1 MSKKEKL
8 IEKFMTKPLRND
20 LTYEELEKLFEM
32 FGYMK
37 KEGKGSRV
45 RFSNRE
51 TGDIFAM
58 HKPHPGN
65 ILKSY
70 VVKEVYEKLKEI
82 LK

>member
-8 IEKFMTKPLRND
+8 IEKFMTKPLRKD

-32 FGYMK
+32 PGYMK

-45 RFSNRE
+45 RFSNPE
-51 TGDIFAM
+51 IGDIFAM

>member
-8 IEKFMTKPLRND
+8 IEKFMAKPLRRD

-32 FGYMK
+32 LGYIK

-51 TGDIFAM
+51 IGDIFTM

>member
-8 IEKFMTKPLRND
+8 IEKFMAKPLRKD

-32 FGYMK
+32 LGYIK

-45 RFSNRE
+45 RFSNLE
-51 TGDIFAM
+51 IGDIFTM

>member
-8 IEKFMTKPLRND
+8 IEKFMTKPLRKD

-32 FGYMK
+32 LGYMK

-51 TGDIFAM
+51 NGDIFDM